1 MALKTKDMILIAL
14 FAALTAVGAFIKIPT
29 PIVLLHCSTC
39 FVPIRAYCLVQ
50 EGAFTSIVV

>member
-29 PIVLLHCSTC
+29 PIVPFHCSIC
-39 FVPIRAYCLVQ
+39 FVPIRAYC
-50 EGAFTSIVV
+50 